1 MRTFIQDLR
10 YGARMLLKRPG
21 FSLIAVITLAL
32 GIGANLTIFSFVDTM
47 FLRPLPVREPYQLV
61 TAGLGRDGGFTY
73 PAYTYFRDHN
83 KTFEDLAAHYSTAPL
98 SLAAPDG
105 DSEILNGAVVSANY
119 FSTVGITPSM
129 GRFFSPDED
138 RVPDRDR
145 VAVLSHGF
153 LASRFRGERSAFGTG
168 NRPHGH
174 QLQVC
179 HLNT

>member
-1 MRTFIQDLR
+1 MRTLIQDLR

-61 TAGLGRDGGFTY
+61 AVGLGRDGGFAY
-73 PAYTYFRDHN
+73 PAYIHFRDHN
-83 KTFEDLAAHYSTAPL
+83 KSFESLAAHYSTAPL

-119 FSTVGITPSM
+119 FSTLEITPSL
-129 GRFFSPDED
+129 GRFFSPAED
-138 RVPDRDR
+138 SVPERDR
-145 VAVLSHGF
+145 VAVISQGFFPRRLRGGLSG
-153 LASRFRGERSAFGTG
+153 LG
-168 NRPHGH
+168 
-174 QLQVC
+174 
-179 HLNT
+179 